1 MLGFLQ
7 TYTSAR
13 MEGEAGEGD
22 AEEGQSV
29 GGSDAE
35 DQEVVVGAPK
45 KKSREK
51 LEMKWTGH
59 PWLPACVVFFAGY
72 EISDPKHRPPF
83 SCIAA
88 QLNIVYGVSIKE
100 IHRRTNACVN
110 AHHITP
116 IFVETYTTVCRTCTD
131 LYNCRPHLHRPIQ
144 VSTAIVQTC
153 TSVSRICT
161 DLYKCRPHLYRPIQ
175 VPSNS

>member
-45 KKSREK
+45 KNPGRN
-51 LEMKWTGH
+51 W
-59 PWLPACVVFFAGY
+59 
-72 EISDPKHRPPF
+72 R
-83 SCIAA
+83 
-88 QLNIVYGVSIKE
+88 
-100 IHRRTNACVN
+100 
-110 AHHITP
+110 
-116 IFVETYTTVCRTCTD
+116 
-131 LYNCRPHLHRPIQ
+131 
-144 VSTAIVQTC
+144 
-153 TSVSRICT
+153 
-161 DLYKCRPHLYRPIQ
+161 
-175 VPSNS
+175 

>member
-1 MLGFLQ
+1 MQ
-7 TYTSAR
+7 R
-13 MEGEAGEGD
+13 PR
-22 AEEGQSV
+22 
-29 GGSDAE
+29 GGSKRRWIRCRGSRGCRWST
-35 DQEVVVGAPK
+35 Q

-131 LYNCRPHLHRPIQ
+131 LYNCLPHLHRPIQ
-144 VSTAIVQTC
+144 LSAALAQTY

-161 DLYKCRPHLYRPIQ
+161 DLYKCQPHLYRPIQ
-175 VPSNS
+175 VSAAFV